1 MNTIPARIFDE
12 EPPRAARPDPAQL
25 RALAEKASFPSREA
39 SPAPQATANAAPWR
53 YRTGRT
59 AQFNVKASQATINLC
74 GALARRLD
82 RPKAEIIERALA
94 ALERELDAPARAGE
108 T

>member
-12 EPPRAARPDPAQL
+12 EPPRSARPDAAQL

-39 SPAPQATANAAPWR
+39 SPAPQATAKAAPWR

-59 AQFNVKASQATINLC
+59 AQFNVKASQATIDLC
-74 GALARRLD
+74 EALARRLD
-82 RPKAEIIERALA
+82 RPKAEIIERALV
-94 ALERELDAPARAGE
+94 ALERELAAPVRAGE
-108 T
+108 A